1 VRLFLEASGRPWFG
15 RFGQGS
21 SCKSRR
27 AIGSAAFT
35 NRCEESCLCTQ
46 DHTAAR
52 ITRNDD
58 FRLSRGQSIP
68 RGVWSATIH
77 YSSHHDGRRSIGG
90 KVGGNVVTWLLV
102 ANIAF
107 VPAFLHG
114 AKRHGPVRS
123 LSLVQATLLSPRL
136 SQTQIFRRKGA
147 LLALCRRGITPR
159 FDVRLITCTVPSQSH
174 GILAIKNTRTICKCQ
189 GKKHSGET

>member
-1 VRLFLEASGRPWFG
+1 VRLFLEASGRPWCG

-35 NRCEESCLCTQ
+35 NRC
-46 DHTAAR
+46 DTAAG

-90 KVGGNVVTWLLV
+90 NVGGNVFAWLLV

-107 VPAFLHG
+107 VPAFLHE

-136 SQTQIFRRKGA
+136 SQTQIFRRSPA
-147 LLALCRRGITPR
+147 LLALCRQGITPR
-159 FDVRLITCTVPSQSH
+159 FDVRLITCTVQSQSH
-174 GILAIKNTRTICKCQ
+174 GILAMKNIRTICKCQ